1 MTNLTPSNRNPFPAD
16 RGFGR
21 PWDDLESIFEKFFRN
36 SFLPSFFD
44 QKDTMKVDIKET
56 DKAYIVEAEI
66 PGVKKENIKLEL
78 DDDVLTIHVEHN
90 EQIEEEGVNY
100 IRKER
105 KTANFSRSFYVE
117 NVNHDEVTARYDN
130 GVLKVVLPKRNKGWK
145 KGKHID
151 IA

>member
-66 PGVKKENIKLEL
+66 PGVKKDNIKLEL
-78 DDDVLTIHVEHN
+78 SDDTLTIHVQRD
-90 EQIEEEGVNY
+90 EQTEEERVNL
-100 IRKER
+100 
-105 KTANFSRSFYVE
+105 NFES
-117 NVNHDEVTARYDN
+117 TT
-130 GVLKVVLPKRNKGWK
+130 L
-145 KGKHID
+145 
-151 IA
+151 